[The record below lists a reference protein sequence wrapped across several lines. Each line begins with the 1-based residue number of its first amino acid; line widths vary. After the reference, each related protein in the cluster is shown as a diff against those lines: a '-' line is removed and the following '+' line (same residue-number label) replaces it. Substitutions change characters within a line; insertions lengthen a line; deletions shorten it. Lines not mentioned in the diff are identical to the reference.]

1 MTPKSLFGRHI
12 EKINVPFLGN
22 FYICGMKAKQQTE
35 LMAPAGSFEALQAA
49 IQGGADSIYFGIEQ
63 LNMRAKSSRNFTI
76 DELEEIAE
84 KCHSN
89 GLKAYM
95 TLNTIIYDH
104 DLKLIKRIIDRAK
117 EAGIDA
123 IIASDQAVIHY
134 AREVGLSVHISTQL
148 NVTNLETV
156 KFYSFFADVMVLS
169 RELSLKQIKAIC
181 DGIEEEQ
188 IKGPSGDLIRI
199 EVFAHGALCMAVSGK
214 CYLSLHTQNSSAN
227 RGACLQNCRRKYKVI
242 DIEDGHELEIDNEYI
257 MSPKDLSTIEFLD
270 QLIDTGITVLKIEG
284 RARAPEYVYHVIKAY
299 RDAINSVAEGSF
311 NQEKV
316 KGWVEELST
325 VYNRGFWGGYYLGKE
340 LGEWTNKEGSSATQ
354 KKVFLGQGI
363 HYFPKAKVAHFKIE
377 SNSLQIGDKILITG
391 PTTGVVESEIIS
403 LMVDDIESKEAKRGE
418 ECTFSL
424 GQTIR
429 KNDKLYKIV
438 ES

>member
-1 MTPKSLFGRHI
+1 
-12 EKINVPFLGN
+12 
-22 FYICGMKAKQQTE
+22 MKTSNKVE

-49 IQGGADSIYFGIEQ
+49 IQSGANSIYFGIEQ

-76 DELEEIAE
+76 DELEEIARI
-84 KCHSN
+84 CHEN

-104 DLKLIKRIIDRAK
+104 DLKLIKRIIDRAH

-123 IIASDQAVIHY
+123 IIASDQAVIHH
-134 AREVGLSVHISTQL
+134 ARSVGLSVHISTQL

-181 DGIEEEQ
+181 DGIEKEE
-188 IKGPSGDLIRI
+188 IKGPSGELVRI

-242 DIEDGHELEIDNEYI
+242 DLEDGHELEIDNEYI

-270 QLIDTGITVLKIEG
+270 QLVDTGITVLKIEG
-284 RARAPEYVYHVIKAY
+284 RARSPEYVYHTIKAY
-299 RDAINSVAEGSF
+299 REAIDAVEDGTYSR
-311 NQEKV
+311 EKV
-316 KGWVEELST
+316 EGWLEELSS
-325 VYNRGFWGGYYLGKE
+325 VYNRGFWGGYYLGKD
-340 LGEWTNKEGSSATQ
+340 LGEWTDQAGSKATQ

-363 HYFPKAKVAHFKIE
+363 HYYPKAKVAHFKIE
-377 SNSLQIGDKILITG
+377 SNSLKAGDKILITG
-391 PTTGVVESEIIS
+391 PTTGVVESEIAS
-403 LMVDDIESKEAKRGE
+403 LMVDDVLAEEAQKGDE
-418 ECTFSL
+418 VTFKL
-424 GQTIR
+424 DQAIR
-429 KNDKLYKIV
+429 KSDKLYKIV
-438 ES
+438 EA